1 MKSAHEP
8 GEVTWVEVPG
18 GRLAVEVSSTD
29 SEPVLAI
36 HGISSQRKL
45 WNWLRA
51 AAPGLGLI
59 ASDLRGRG
67 DSVDEA
73 LS

>member
-1 MKSAHEP
+1 MASAHEP

-18 GRLAVEVSSTD
+18 GRLAVETFRSDT
-29 SEPVLAI
+29 EPVLAI

-51 AAPGLGLI
+51 AA
-59 ASDLRGRG
+59 
-67 DSVDEA
+67 EA
-73 LS
+73 LNTEARS